1 MKKEVRERVRV
12 KRGFRNGYGKQSG
25 KIYAKE
31 GNTN

>member
-31 GNTN
+31 GDIN